1 MPANIAIDARTGQA
15 MAAYAIKPAWHG
27 LGAVIDHN
35 MTVNEALKAAHMDWG
50 TSKVPAYAKV
60 KGRFVEATD
69 HVALIRDDTGQVMGF
84 SSPDFQTI
92 SNKPYVETMR
102 NFHVDGA
109 AVYADVETMFA
120 IGTGSKCGA
129 TLDLKGL
136 NVKVPG
142 DPSKIAPKLI
152 LTWAHDAT
160 EACRAGFWYQR
171 IECANMRGAFL
182 ADADSGRTVAVRITH
197 TGDVK
202 AKLQEAKRVL
212 GLAADAAVDY
222 AALMKALIDTP
233 APMINTKK
241 GRDWWDAFLDGLGY
255 ATVDANGV
263 EMARPGHRTEARDT
277 LTALYADSKTLK
289 GVPFSAY
296 RVLQAVDEYADHYK
310 PLRVQDPNLV
320 AERAFRSQID
330 GGAATELKDKALDL
344 LIRSFGIDATP
355 AAAAVL
361 VRR

>member
-160 EACRAGFWYQR
+160 
-171 IECANMRGAFL
+171 
-182 ADADSGRTVAVRITH
+182 
-197 TGDVK
+197 
-202 AKLQEAKRVL
+202 
-212 GLAADAAVDY
+212 
-222 AALMKALIDTP
+222 
-233 APMINTKK
+233 
-241 GRDWWDAFLDGLGY
+241 
-255 ATVDANGV
+255 
-263 EMARPGHRTEARDT
+263 
-277 LTALYADSKTLK
+277 
-289 GVPFSAY
+289 
-296 RVLQAVDEYADHYK
+296 
-310 PLRVQDPNLV
+310 
-320 AERAFRSQID
+320 
-330 GGAATELKDKALDL
+330 
-344 LIRSFGIDATP
+344 
-355 AAAAVL
+355 
-361 VRR
+361 